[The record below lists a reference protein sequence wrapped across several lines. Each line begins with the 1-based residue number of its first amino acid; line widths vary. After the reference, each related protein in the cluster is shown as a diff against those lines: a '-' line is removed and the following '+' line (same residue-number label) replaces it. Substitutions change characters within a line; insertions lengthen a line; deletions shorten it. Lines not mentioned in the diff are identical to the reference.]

1 MQSDILFD
9 NIYIGHS
16 VADALK
22 LQNEG
27 YDVKAKIEQAAKD
40 AMKPKFDEKAKL
52 GGGAT
57 FMEDPIGNVRN
68 KIDIFTTIFKR
79 DPMAAIRAV
88 PEITGVIVVI
98 LGVVISALFAVISIN
113 SAIAADKAKQLKVK
127 GKEAVI
133 TTKEKVAEAVT
144 TGAEKA
150 QSELNKRTTRSSVA
164 AEE

>member
-27 YDVKAKIEQAAKD
+27 YDVKSKIEQATKD
-40 AMKPKFDEKAKL
+40 ALKPKADEKTKL
-52 GGGAT
+52 DSGAT

-68 KIDIFTTIFKR
+68 KIEVFITVFKK

-88 PEITGVIVVI
+88 PEITGVAIVL
-98 LGVVISALFAVISIN
+98 LGVIISALFAVISIN
-113 SAIAADKAKQLKVK
+113 SAVAADKAKQLKVK
-127 GKEAVI
+127 GKAAAI
-133 TTKEKVAEAVT
+133 TSKDKVAEAVT
-144 TGAEKA
+144 TGSEKV
-150 QSELNKRTTRSSVA
+150 QSEVNKRTTRSAVVV
-164 AEE
+164 EE